1 MIRIVPTS
9 GNRPGAQGS
18 AGRRPDVL
26 RVLKAAAGPLSI
38 GQIAETLAVHPNTVR
53 FHLDTL
59 IDSGQAERVEPD
71 RSRPGRPAQLFR
83 ATRGMDPTGPRHFR
97 ILAEILTDRLAA
109 ERGSSRRAVEAGQAW
124 GRRLEPPAA
133 RDDHPANPV
142 EHLMATLDDLGFAP
156 ERLNRSD
163 LGLRNCPF
171 LELAEVRAG
180 IVCPIHLG
188 LMRGALEAWDA
199 SVTVDR
205 LDAFVE
211 PDLCVARLGPTRP
224 PAITG
229 PAAPTVGR
237 PVPGP

>member
-9 GNRPGAQGS
+9 GNRPGSHGS

-38 GQIAETLAVHPNTVR
+38 GQIAETLDVHPNTVR

-59 IDSGQAERVEPD
+59 IDNGQAERVEPD

-83 ATRGMDPTGPRHFR
+83 AVRGMDPTGPRDFR
-97 ILAEILTDRLAA
+97 VLAEILTDRLAA

-124 GRRLEPPAA
+124 GRRLKPPAV

-142 EHLMATLDDLGFAP
+142 DHLIAALDDLGFAP
-156 ERLNRSD
+156 ERVNRSE

-180 IVCPIHLG
+180 VVCPIHLG
-188 LMRGALEAWDA
+188 LMQGALEAWDA
-199 SVTVDR
+199 PVTVDR

-211 PDLCVARLGPTRP
+211 PDLCVARLGPTGSKGR
-224 PAITG
+224 G
-229 PAAPTVGR
+229 SPAAPAGR
-237 PVPGP
+237 PVSGP